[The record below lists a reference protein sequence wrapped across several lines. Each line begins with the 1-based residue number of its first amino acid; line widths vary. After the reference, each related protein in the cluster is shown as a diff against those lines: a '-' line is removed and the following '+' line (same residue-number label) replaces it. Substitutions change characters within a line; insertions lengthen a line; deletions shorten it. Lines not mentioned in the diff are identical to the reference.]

1 MGSTSSTRPTAKK
14 KVLFF
19 TLTIIL
25 FGFGYL
31 IAPPEMEEGEYS
43 ISLSIQREG
52 VTSEFLITFKVLDN
66 PTNTSLI
73 TTSLANNGISLVA
86 IYSPEYSRAI
96 DERITFSF
104 EVVEDNLVITREI
117 MTATKIEVRGDNFQL
132 TTSLQK
138 EGDGRTANVT
148 FRPLR
153 YSKLA
158 LGLLFGIAFLW
169 LTEFIPLAAASLIIP
184 VVSVV
189 FKLDTANDSLSPFF
203 SSIIVLFFAGFLLA
217 MAMRKTKLDTWISLQ
232 ILSRI
237 PAHGKVLI
245 LTMMVMSAVFSMFMS
260 NTAAAAVLIPLAIT
274 LMSQF
279 EGEYGEFRK
288 TLVLSIAYS
297 ATLGGIGSLIGTPP
311 NIIAADLAQEF
322 NGAEISFVEWFYFG
336 LPVVAIMIPVIF
348 VYIILR
354 FKPSIPSEKIQ
365 LAKDHALKELKAHG
379 RLNKDQFAVGIVFI
393 GIFILWL
400 TERQHGVKAGI
411 VALAGVVIL
420 FFTGQLVEDDILEVN
435 WNVLL
440 TFGGG
445 IALGNVILHTGLA
458 EWMASTFYFIRDYPP
473 ALIIIVL
480 GGFALIL
487 TAIASNTASAAI
499 LIPIVMPMGAVLGF
513 NPAVLAIYI
522 AIVCSVDFAIII
534 GTPPTMLAFS
544 TGYFNVKEIFK
555 IGIVLDVI
563 GWLVVSALTLVLYQ
577 SFVGV
582 L

>member
-1 MGSTSSTRPTAKK
+1 VSQSTSKISSKRK
-14 KVLFF
+14 LIYIS
-19 TLTIIL
+19 LTILL
-25 FGFGYL
+25 FIAGYL
-31 IAPPEMEEGEYS
+31 LAPPEMEEGNYTIDLSIEHQGGTSEYS
-43 ISLSIQREG
+43 LDFL
-52 VTSEFLITFKVLDN
+52 VLDTPVNTSEYSKILVDN
-66 PTNTSLI
+66 RYELHLKYN
-73 TTSLANNGISLVA
+73 
-86 IYSPEYSRAI
+86 PEYSRGI
-96 DERITFSF
+96 NQRISIRF
-104 EVVEDNLVITREI
+104 EVVKDNIIVTREVMDSI
-117 MTATKIEVRGDNFQL
+117 TAHVTGNKFQL
-132 TTSLQK
+132 SVSPQK
-138 EGDGRTANVT
+138 IGDGAQAELA

-237 PAHGKVLI
+237 PANGKILI
-245 LTMMVMSAVFSMFMS
+245 LTMMILSAVFSMFMS

-279 EGEYGEFRK
+279 EGEYFEFRK
-288 TLVLSIAYS
+288 TLILSIAYS

-311 NIIAADLAQEF
+311 NIIAADLAYEF
-322 NGAEISFVEWFYFG
+322 NGADITFSEWFFFG
-336 LPVVAIMIPVIF
+336 APVVLVMIPVIF
-348 VYIILR
+348 LYINIR
-354 FKPSIPSEKIQ
+354 FKPSIPSEKVKV
-365 LAKDHALKELKAHG
+365 AKDHALKELENHG
-379 RLNKDQFAVGIVFI
+379 NLNKDQVAVGIVFVV
-393 GIFILWL
+393 IFILWL
-400 TERQHGVKAGI
+400 TERQHGIKAGI
-411 VALAGVVIL
+411 VALAGVIIL
-420 FFTGQLVEDDILEVN
+420 FFTGQLGQDDILNVN

-458 EWMASTFYFIRDYPP
+458 EWMASSFFFIKNFPP
-473 ALIIIVL
+473 VLILAIL

-499 LIPIVMPMGAVLGF
+499 LIPIVMPMGAILGF
-513 NPAVLAIYI
+513 NPAILAIYV

-544 TGYFNVKEIFK
+544 TGYFDVKEIFR
-555 IGIVLDVI
+555 IGIILDVI
-563 GWLVVSALTLVLYQ
+563 GWLSVTILTILLFNTYT
-577 SFVGV
+577 SWI

>member
-1 MGSTSSTRPTAKK
+1 
-14 KVLFF
+14 
-19 TLTIIL
+19 
-25 FGFGYL
+25 
-31 IAPPEMEEGEYS
+31 MEEGNYTINLSIKHQGGTSEYS
-43 ISLSIQREG
+43 LDFL
-52 VTSEFLITFKVLDN
+52 VLDTPVNTSEYSKILVDN
-66 PTNTSLI
+66 KYELH
-73 TTSLANNGISLVA
+73 LK
-86 IYSPEYSRAI
+86 YSPEYSRGI
-96 DERITFSF
+96 NQRISIRF
-104 EVVEDNLVITREI
+104 EVVKDNIIVTREVMDSI
-117 MTATKIEVRGDNFQL
+117 TAHVTGDKFQL
-132 TTSLQK
+132 SVSPQK
-138 EGDGRTANVT
+138 IGDGAQAELA

-189 FKLDTANDSLSPFF
+189 FKLDTANESLSPFF

-217 MAMRKTKLDTWISLQ
+217 MAMRKTKLDTWIALQ

-237 PAHGKVLI
+237 PANGKVLI
-245 LTMMVMSAVFSMFMS
+245 LTMMILSAVFSMFMS

-279 EGEYGEFRK
+279 EGEYFEFRK

-311 NIIAADLAQEF
+311 NIIAADLASEF
-322 NGAEISFVEWFYFG
+322 NGADITFSEWFFFG
-336 LPVVAIMIPVIF
+336 APVVLVMIPVIF
-348 VYIILR
+348 LYINLR
-354 FKPSIPSEKIQ
+354 FKPSIPSEKVKV
-365 LAKDHALKELKAHG
+365 AKDHALKELQSHG
-379 RLNKDQFAVGIVFI
+379 GLNKDQITVGIVFAV
-393 GIFILWL
+393 IFILWL
-400 TERQHGVKAGI
+400 TERQHGIKAGI
-411 VALAGVVIL
+411 VALAGVIIL
-420 FFTGQLVEDDILEVN
+420 FFTGQLVQDDILNVN

-458 EWMASTFYFIRDYPP
+458 EWMAGSFFFIKNFPP
-473 ALIIIVL
+473 VLILSIL
-480 GGFALIL
+480 GGFALVL

-499 LIPIVMPMGAVLGF
+499 LIPIVMPMGAILGF
-513 NPAVLAIYI
+513 NPAILAIYV

-544 TGYFNVKEIFK
+544 TGYFDVKEIFR
-555 IGIVLDVI
+555 IGIILDVI
-563 GWLVVSALTLVLYQ
+563 GWLSVTILTILLFNSYTTWI
-577 SFVGV
+577 